1 VSERSHTRLGGRWSS
16 RASSVHTGG
25 RLISSL
31 NVDVLICLLVLD
43 LLVMHVQVL
52 VSLSKLLL
60 SVNELILENLDG
72 VLPGAYQFL
81 QLLNISG

>member
-1 VSERSHTRLGGRWSS
+1 MPRGHLPKGGP
-16 RASSVHTGG
+16 GG

-31 NVDVLICLLVLD
+31 NVDVLVCLLVLD

-60 SVNELILENLDG
+60 SVNELIL
-72 VLPGAYQFL
+72 
-81 QLLNISG
+81 